1 MISARLIKDLERE
14 GFSLDFPSYESN
26 EERIIEI
33 LKESNPR
40 LNLAMPLLL
49 RYKFDYRKIEGK
61 LSSIKIGTELIKNFK
76 KIIIISNK
84 IFELEGI
91 DYRHLESIIKE
102 NKIREKIKKEEFG
115 YYYDSFKEFARK
127 REEESESYFKEQIKI
142 RGKLSINKSLS
153 NIYSPGK
160 LRIMS
165 KIFNHEPLTNTELKY
180 YYRSIRPLNL
190 AVLNEDMQKYAR
202 IIESIRKLRLG

>member
-1 MISARLIKDLERE
+1 MISAKLIKDLERE

-40 LNLAMPLLL
+40 LSLAMPLLL
-49 RYKFDYRKIEGK
+49 RYKFDYRKIDGK
-61 LSSIKIGTELIKNFK
+61 LNSMKKGADLIKNFK
-76 KIIIISNK
+76 KIITISDE

-91 DYRHLESIIKE
+91 DNRHLESIIKE
-102 NKIREKIKKEEFG
+102 NKIREKIRKEEFQ
-115 YYYDSFKEFARK
+115 YYYDSFNEFSRK
-127 REEESESYFKEQIKI
+127 RGEEDESYFKEQIRI

-160 LRIMS
+160 LRIMN
-165 KIFNHEPLTNTELKY
+165 KI
-180 YYRSIRPLNL
+180 
-190 AVLNEDMQKYAR
+190 
-202 IIESIRKLRLG
+202 

>member
-1 MISARLIKDLERE
+1 MISAKLIKDLERE

-40 LNLAMPLLL
+40 LSLAMPLLL
-49 RYKFDYRKIEGK
+49 RYKFDYHKIEGK
-61 LSSIKIGTELIKNFK
+61 LNSMKIGAELIKNFR
-76 KIIIISNK
+76 KIITISNK

-91 DYRHLESIIKE
+91 DNRHLESIIKE
-102 NKIREKIKKEEFG
+102 NKIREKIRKEEFQ
-115 YYYDSFKEFARK
+115 YYYDSFNEFSRK
-127 REEESESYFKEQIKI
+127 RGEEDESYFKEQIRI

-160 LRIMS
+160 LRIMN
-165 KIFNHEPLTNTELKY
+165 KIFSHEPLTNTELKY
-180 YYRSIRPLNL
+180 YYRAIKPLSLSI
-190 AVLNEDMQKYAR
+190 LNEDMQKYAR
-202 IIESIRKLRLG
+202 IIESIRKLRIG